1 MGGKCWSR
9 SFSRESLNMP
19 WISLNHRLGW
29 NLIENRD
36 FDRHIA
42 SSQMTYEPH
51 NSLPTWDI
59 YSLQNTLRFS
69 KISRDHKGDSIQNV
83 KVWTLDGFQKLM
95 ATSWGTGTKHPTKS
109 VGIVVHARWWLLDY
123 HSLLH
128 QITTASPIEVECL
141 CGSRGCGKPFCMASR
156 CRGKWM
162 RQIWGRLDMAG
173 WHGDVRSKSG
183 RCKFSDVWCFISLVV
198 LDPCFF
204 YWKLISTCY

>member
-51 NSLPTWDI
+51 DSLPTWDI

-95 ATSWGTGTKHPTKS
+95 ATSWGTGTKYPTKS
-109 VGIVVHARWWLLDY
+109 GGIVVHARWWLLDY

-128 QITTASPIEVECL
+128 QITTVTPDWGWVFVWQPWLWQAILHGIKVPGEMNATKLGKVGYGWMTWEML
-141 CGSRGCGKPFCMASR
+141 EARVAGCK
-156 CRGKWM
+156 
-162 RQIWGRLDMAG
+162 I
-173 WHGDVRSKSG
+173 
-183 RCKFSDVWCFISLVV
+183 SDVWCVISLVV

-204 YWKLISTCY
+204 